1 MTNIINQTYKV
12 TKYLPL
18 KIKIYRFISN
28 LIIKIL
34 FPYKKSLFRNSF
46 LQFLNSY
53 IEIIINNKT
62 LKFKDGNERLYLDL
76 STHYIIEKD
85 LINWI
90 DTFSEKDVF
99 FDIGSN
105 VGLFSIYAAKKNIN
119 TGCFEGHF
127 GNLDDF
133 NYNVLLNN
141 VSKKILIIPTLLGTE
156 NNKTNFYLRD
166 LTSSSAKSEIDHKK
180 NIYGND
186 VTESLKISCI
196 SLNLDYLID
205 QKIVPLPTKVKIDV
219 DGAEFLIMKGFKK
232 YLGKVDEIMI
242 EMYENSAD
250 YWKCYRE
257 NKKNKSIN
265 TNFIKKSYFEKTN
278 NKNPYYDE
286 IKEIL
291 MKNNFIEKQT
301 YGNNVIF
308 KRKI

>member
-1 MTNIINQTYKV
+1 MTNIIKQTYKV
-12 TKYLPL
+12 TEYIPL

-28 LIIKIL
+28 LIIKIF

-46 LQFLNSY
+46 LQYLNSY
-53 IEIIINNKT
+53 IEININNKT
-62 LKFKDGNERLYLDL
+62 LKFRDGNERLYLHL

-90 DTFSEKDVF
+90 DTFCENDVF

-105 VGLFSIYAAKKNIN
+105 IGLFSIYAAKKNIN
-119 TGCFEGHF
+119 TICFEGHF
-127 GNLDDF
+127 GNLNDF

-141 VSKKILIIPTLLGTE
+141 VSNKILIIPTLLDTK
-156 NNKTNFYLRD
+156 NKKTNFYLRD

-180 NIYGND
+180 NIYRNG
-186 VTESLKISCI
+186 VEESLKISCV

-205 QKIVPLPTKVKIDV
+205 QKIIPIPTKVKIDV
-219 DGAEFLIMKGFKK
+219 DGAEFFIIEGFKK
-232 YLGKVDEIMI
+232 YLEKVDEIMI
-242 EMYENSAD
+242 EMYKNSAD
-250 YWKCYRE
+250 YWGCYRE

-265 TNFIKKSYFEKTN
+265 TKHIKKNYFEKIN

-291 MKNNFIEKQT
+291 MKNNFTEKQI
-301 YGNNVIF
+301 YGNNIIF
-308 KRKI
+308 KRRV